1 MFTSNLAKMQVLF
14 FDGECVLCDGIVLWV
29 ARKNTLEN
37 LKFASLQGTFAKQ
50 NLPDLNVDSI
60 VFLDNHTIYIK
71 SAAILKILPFLPGYR
86 WLRIFGIF
94 PLKFRDYLYDVVAR
108 NRFKWFGEKEY
119 CEIPSKEL
127 RDRYISD

>member
-14 FDGECVLCDGIVLWV
+14 FDGECVLCDGIVQWV
-29 ARKNTLEN
+29 ARKNTSEN

-71 SAAILKILPFLPGYR
+71 SAAILKILPFLPGYG
-86 WLRIFGIF
+86 WFRIFGIF

-108 NRFKWFGEKEY
+108 NRFRWFGEKEY